1 MWNFAKSWYINPVH
15 QQSQVVQ
22 FPNSPC
28 SWVGRCHQLPSSV
41 KNMTRSFLP
50 LMRSG
55 GNGRFGNWTLEFLG
69 GFWTNIWI
77 LWIYCIHQSYKKIWS
92 TSVMFFFGICF
103 FCWNFWMRP
112 PLGAVWWWKRW
123 GKAVLVEQYLQVNM
137 TKPQKCIYFF
147 SEIRDPSK
155 SSCICIKFDPHPHK
169 SGKLIEWPFWN
180 HGGKSSEWKMYD
192 IDGAGKGATLKVYCI
207 NQCFSWEMLQAPAS
221 WKLYHSSAGEY
232 LVKPPHYLQKWH
244 ISNYQNLSY

>member
-1 MWNFAKSWYINPVH
+1 MGDLEIGHWNFWVVFGQIFGFFGFTVYINPTKKYD
-15 QQSQVVQ
+15 
-22 FPNSPC
+22 
-28 SWVGRCHQLPSSV
+28 QLLWCF
-41 KNMTRSFLP
+41 FLA
-50 LMRSG
+50 
-55 GNGRFGNWTLEFLG
+55 F
-69 GFWTNIWI
+69 
-77 LWIYCIHQSYKKIWS
+77 
-92 TSVMFFFGICF
+92 VFFG
-103 FCWNFWMRP
+103 WNFWMRP

>member
-1 MWNFAKSWYINPVH
+1 MGDLEIGHWNFWVVFGQIFGFFGFTVYINPTKKYD
-15 QQSQVVQ
+15 
-22 FPNSPC
+22 
-28 SWVGRCHQLPSSV
+28 QLLWCF
-41 KNMTRSFLP
+41 FLA
-50 LMRSG
+50 
-55 GNGRFGNWTLEFLG
+55 F
-69 GFWTNIWI
+69 
-77 LWIYCIHQSYKKIWS
+77 
-92 TSVMFFFGICF
+92 VF

-147 SEIRDPSK
+147 SEIRNPSK

-192 IDGAGKGATLKVYCI
+192 IDGAGKGYFEGVLYQSMFFLRNVASPSILKAVSLFCWGVSCQTTTLP
-207 NQCFSWEMLQAPAS
+207 SEMTHQ
-221 WKLYHSSAGEY
+221 
-232 LVKPPHYLQKWH
+232 
-244 ISNYQNLSY
+244 